1 MTTTFTEFDQRQLRN
16 VFGTFITGVTV
27 VTTRDPSGKAFGVT
41 ANSFSSVSLDPPL
54 VLWSQSLSSS
64 SYPAFRDSER
74 FTINILADDQIAISN
89 HFAKSQEDKFA
100 SIAHNNGLGDVPL
113 LIGAT
118 AHLEC
123 TKVAEYPGGDHV
135 VFLGRVERIGESCKR
150 PLAFGSGKYMTA
162 YSHDLGPLALHLGT
176 STPTQMASVRRV
188 IQELPQLAE
197 EIGGHTLCLA
207 VWGNHGPTAIYWEP
221 SSQPVSEQLR
231 LGLVMP
237 VTQSATGRAFAAFLP
252 GEMTKNLIAEELRQ
266 NLDDS
271 EDVSTQRERFEHELE
286 VTRGRGIAQSA
297 RSQPSLLHQQTVNAF
312 SAPIFDSNG
321 QMILALS
328 ITSSA
333 ARLSADCD
341 GHTPNEL
348 KNAAKRLTALVSELT
363 QVNT

>member
-16 VFGTFITGVTV
+16 VLGTFLTGVTV

-64 SYPAFRDSER
+64 SYPAFRDSDR

-89 HFAKSQEDKFA
+89 HFAKSQDDKFS
-100 SIAHNNGLGDVPL
+100 SIAHSNGLGDIPL
-113 LIGAT
+113 LVGAA

-123 TKVAEYPGGDHV
+123 TKVAAYPGGDHV
-135 VFLGRVERIGESCKR
+135 VFLGRVEGIGESCKR
-150 PLAFGSGKYMTA
+150 PLAFGSGKYMVA

-197 EIGGHTLCLA
+197 EMGGHTLCLA

-221 SSQPVSEQLR
+221 SSQPVSQQLR

-252 GEMTKNLIAEELRQ
+252 DEMTKNLISEELRQ
-266 NLDDS
+266 YREEG
-271 EDVSTQRERFEHELE
+271 EDAATQRERFEHELD
-286 VTRGRGIAQSA
+286 VIRSRGFAQAA
-297 RSQPSLLHQQTVNAF
+297 RSQPSPLHLQTVNAF
-312 SAPIFDSNG
+312 SVPIFSDG

-328 ITSSA
+328 VTSPA
-333 ARLSADCD
+333 GRLSADCD
-341 GHTPNEL
+341 GHLPNAL
-348 KNAAKRLTALVSELT
+348 TNAAKRLMSLVRQT
-363 QVNT
+363 KQI